1 MYLGTALKIAIPLAI
16 QDREAMAE
24 AHGFEGQDADAA
36 MQACRDMKKLHGVK
50 PATFT
55 ADQRELARMTLLW
68 GEQYLQGFME
78 AVIDSDPAEFNL
90 ARKRRQQIRGVR
102 FLHFGKTSIE
112 AAMQNCSL
120 VDVTDGLLWNSPNIV
135 ACPVCKTRTNAAV
148 AGDSC
153 RNCKTGIFQ

>member
-16 QDREAMAE
+16 HDREAMAE
-24 AHGFEGQDADAA
+24 AYGFEGQEADAA
-36 MQACRDMKKLHGVK
+36 IQACRDMKMLRGVK
-50 PATFT
+50 PANFT
-55 ADQRELARMTLLW
+55 ANQRELARLALLW

-90 ARKRRQQIRGVR
+90 ARKRHQQIRGVR
-102 FLHFGKTSIE
+102 FSHFGKTSIE

-120 VDVTDGLLWNSPNIV
+120 VDVTDEVLWNSPNIV
-135 ACPVCKTRTNAAV
+135 ACPVCKLRTNAAV